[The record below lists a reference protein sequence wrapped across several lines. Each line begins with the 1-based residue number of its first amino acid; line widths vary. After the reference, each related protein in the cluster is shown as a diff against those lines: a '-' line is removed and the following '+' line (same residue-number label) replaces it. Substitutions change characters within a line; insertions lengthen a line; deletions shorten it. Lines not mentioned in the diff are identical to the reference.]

1 MGSAPPV
8 AFWSIVVTP
17 SPQVSDGRVCF
28 ILKVRPDRMD
38 EYRARHAAVWPE
50 MRDALR
56 EAGWRNYSLFLR
68 DDGVLVGYLECD
80 DFAAC
85 QTAMQK
91 TEVNSRWQAE
101 MSEFFEI
108 DPAVRPDA
116 AIVPLAEIFHL
127 S

>member
-1 MGSAPPV
+1 
-8 AFWSIVVTP
+8 VVTP
-17 SPQVSDGRVCF
+17 NPQVSDGRVCF
-28 ILKVRPDRMD
+28 ILNVRPDRLD

-56 EAGWRNYSLFLR
+56 AAGWRNYSLFLR

-85 QTAMQK
+85 QAAMQK
-91 TEVNSRWQAE
+91 TEVNARWQAE

-108 DPAVRPDA
+108 DPAIRPDA
-116 AIVPLAEIFHL
+116 AIEPLSEIFHL